1 MEVHEFCYESTPAPV
16 DDTLASGYGE
26 RMTLLAHALLLATLA
41 PPHPAIDVRFEYEDG
56 RVYVPVSAV
65 VHGKKVALGWFI
77 LDTGAGGVVFDT
89 RVAERL
95 GLEVR
100 SAGSQTGA
108 GSGASKVGRAKG
120 VPLGVDGVP
129 LSPDSVLVAPLDAQ
143 LAPSCGRTVAGIV
156 GSQFFDEH
164 AVEFDRGRNLLRV
177 DPPGVAGGADLPAHG
192 RCAIPFEL
200 ADELP
205 MIRASLAIPGAAS
218 AATTLKLIV
227 DLGAKAPLL
236 LTGPLLERIGG
247 EARLGRRALASL
259 GAGVGGETRYWFTRV
274 GALRAGAGAAPL
286 ADSLVAGFSAFNTL
300 RSSDYDGLIGAPLLD
315 HFAVLFDYSRK
326 LLWLAP
332 RADGAAAPEPLT
344 AFDRAGIFVLARD
357 SSGVQHLDIRRVVAE
372 SPAAEAGIEEGD
384 ELTSVDGQDARG
396 LRLSAVRRR
405 LRAGATTSVSLGILH
420 DGHADVR
427 VLSLRDLL

>member
-1 MEVHEFCYESTPAPV
+1 MEVHELCDEGTPALV
-16 DDTLASGYGE
+16 DDALGSGYGD
-26 RMTLLAHALLLATLA
+26 RMILLAPALLLATIA
-41 PPHPAIDVRFEYEDG
+41 TPHGATDVRFEYEDG

-65 VHGKKVALGWFI
+65 AHGKRVDLGWFI

-120 VPLGVDGVP
+120 MPLTVDGVS
-129 LSPDSVLVAPLDAQ
+129 LVPDSVLVAPLDAQ
-143 LAPSCGRTVAGIV
+143 LAPSTGRTVSGII

-164 AVEFDRGRNLLRV
+164 AVEFDRSRNLLRV
-177 DPPGVAGGADLPAHG
+177 DPPGVERGADLPARG
-192 RCAIPFEL
+192 RTAIPFEL
-200 ADELP
+200 ADDLP
-205 MIRASLAIPGAAS
+205 YISATLAIPGADS
-218 AATTLKLIV
+218 AATTLRLIV

-274 GALRAGAGAAPL
+274 GALRAGPGGTPL

-300 RSSDYDGLIGAPLLD
+300 RSSDYDGLLGAPLLD
-315 HFAVLFDYSRK
+315 HFAVLFDYARK
-326 LLWLAP
+326 LLWLSP
-332 RADGAAAPEPLT
+332 RADGVAAPEPLL

-357 SSGVQHLDIRRVVAE
+357 FERR
-372 SPAAEAGIEEGD
+372 AACRYP
-384 ELTSVDGQDARG
+384 ARG
-396 LRLSAVRRR
+396 RGFPRRR
-405 LRAGATTSVSLGILH
+405 G
-420 DGHADVR
+420 
-427 VLSLRDLL
+427 RDR